1 MLNIII
7 NASNTSRFS
16 RTPCNLVHS
25 LESIERSPLP
35 RPKFPLLSSSP
46 PPLSLVLAP
55 LHATSPFD
63 IRVRIHGHTH
73 VRYVRAHIQCHSY
86 THTSSYLLHLLFNR
100 LKFSLASSNG
110 RLRQIVIFSFF
121 FFFSRQ
127 RNVDCKIIKFTV
139 ESLKSRVET

>member
-46 PPLSLVLAP
+46 PSLSLVLAP

-63 IRVRIHGHTH
+63 IRVRIHGHT
-73 VRYVRAHIQCHSY
+73 RSIRTRAH
-86 THTSSYLLHLLFNR
+86 TM
-100 LKFSLASSNG
+100 SLIHAHI
-110 RLRQIVIFSFF
+110 LIPAPPV
-121 FFFSRQ
+121 
-127 RNVDCKIIKFTV
+127 V
-139 ESLKSRVET
+139 

>member
-1 MLNIII
+1 MIYVYINIHMLNIII

-35 RPKFPLLSSSP
+35 RPKFSLLSSS
-46 PPLSLVLAP
+46 LSLSLSLFLSP

-73 VRYVRAHIQCHSY
+73 VRYVRAHTQCHSY

-100 LKFSLASSNG
+100 SKFSLASSNG
-110 RLRQIVIFSFF
+110 KLCQIVIFSLFF
-121 FFFSRQ
+121 FLKITQ
-127 RNVDCKIIKFTV
+127 R
-139 ESLKSRVET
+139 

>member
-1 MLNIII
+1 MIYVYINIHMLNIII

-35 RPKFPLLSSSP
+35 RPKFSLLSSS
-46 PPLSLVLAP
+46 LSLSHSLSLSLSLSP

-73 VRYVRAHIQCHSY
+73 VRYVRAHTQCHSY

-100 LKFSLASSNG
+100 SKFSLASSNG
-110 RLRQIVIFSFF
+110 KLCQIVIFSLFF
-121 FFFSRQ
+121 FLKITQ
-127 RNVDCKIIKFTV
+127 R
-139 ESLKSRVET
+139 

>member
-35 RPKFPLLSSSP
+35 RPKFSLLSSSLP
-46 PPLSLVLAP
+46 LLSLSFFSLSP

-73 VRYVRAHIQCHSY
+73 VRYVRAHTQCHSY

-121 FFFSRQ
+121 FFPQDNATFIAR
-127 RNVDCKIIKFTV
+127 
-139 ESLKSRVET
+139 SLSLPWKA